1 MNPTKKLVLLFVPPL
16 ASMLARAEQI
26 KGSALTETEV
36 LRIRDKAICISM
48 NADDAKK
55 MEESRGFRD
64 VDPENCWADW
74 HRLRA
79 QVTGNGFLPK
89 MVLCVLGGKGYPKEV
104 EAILA
109 EGGVEHEFR
118 GQDPRMRKAFEAS
131 ACRVRPSLDDEEF
144 ARIGRHA
151 TVLYVLST
159 NFPASEGPAVSHS
172 FLRLG
177 RRLLEAG
184 GIAMKCESSGIA
196 HSRSRWVELAA
207 QAVEGQK
214 VASLRGAGS
223 GFWSALYQ
231 AYVRLPIQS
240 EDSFYTCG
248 MHLLG
253 KPDLIVA
260 TELTPAN
267 KAVEL
272 FDVFAMY
279 LLAECPDGGFA
290 SGHTFQA
297 SKTAP
302 RFRVVWEQCTDYE
315 EDEFFF
321 NPFGRWRF
329 IAD

>member
-1 MNPTKKLVLLFVPPL
+1 MTSRKKQVPLFMPPL
-16 ASMLARAEQI
+16 ALMLARAEQV

-36 LRIRDKAICISM
+36 LRIRDKAPCITM
-48 NADDAKK
+48 DADDARKL
-55 MEESRGFRD
+55 EESRGYRD

-89 MVLCVLGGKGYPKEV
+89 IVLCVLGGKSYPKEV

-109 EGGVEHEFR
+109 EEGVEHEFR
-118 GQDPRMRKAFEAS
+118 GRDRRMRKAFEAS
-131 ACRVRPSLDDEEF
+131 ACGVRPSLEDEDF

-151 TVLYVLST
+151 AVLYVLSE
-159 NFPASEGPAVSHS
+159 NYPASEGPSVSHS

-196 HSRSRWVELAA
+196 HSRSRWIELAA
-207 QAVEGQK
+207 QAEKGQK
-214 VASLRGAGS
+214 APGPQGAG
-223 GFWSALYQ
+223 GGLWSALYQ
-231 AYVRLPIQS
+231 AYVQLPIQS

-260 TELTPAN
+260 TELMTAN
-267 KAVEL
+267 KAVKL
-272 FDVFAMY
+272 FDAFAMY

-290 SGHTFQA
+290 SGNTFQA
-297 SKTAP
+297 KKAAP
-302 RFRVVWEQCTDYE
+302 RFRVVWEQCTDYD

-329 IAD
+329 TAG